1 LISIRGWHAQ
11 RLSLSQPA
19 DNRKRNRQHHS
30 VRTMAY
36 SLSATTR
43 LPWASLL
50 PAIFFGA
57 CAVLLA
63 PWLDWHECLIL
74 LALSLL
80 AAAAAWAMSMP
91 QRWWFAFFAATLL
104 LPPLPL
110 DFGNTGPHVA
120 VVFAAV
126 ALLGGLLRFSQW
138 RLPKTSIAA
147 ALALLL
153 SVLLLSV
160 LTAFL
165 YSGLSIAAATLA
177 RVLLFGIAVYAF
189 FDLSCG
195 PARETDPVAF
205 ARRLYFLGMGAALI
219 ALLDFYFQWPPVA
232 GFGEQFVWLPG
243 RIVRRAQGFFYE
255 AGMLGNLCAFLLVMI
270 VLAALRPEVGRR
282 LFSRNL
288 LRAGG
293 LVFSAALLFSYSR
306 ASLLNLVAAL
316 TAAAFLHRESLP
328 DWRRTKAVVIGILAG
343 LALVVLTSPAFAQSY
358 VRRILGSAI
367 WVFHDPR
374 ALLAGRFE
382 AWESL
387 IGFLAAHP
395 WHLLFGI
402 GFKTLP
408 YTTVAGRP
416 LIADN
421 MYLSM
426 LVETGVIGLLAMLL
440 LNAVILVS
448 AYRAS
453 RGGTVAGF
461 FGALIFC
468 FWIGQLFQMLLIDT
482 LTYWRVLPLY
492 FAVLALAVREV
503 DPAPET
509 GQHP

>member
-1 LISIRGWHAQ
+1 
-11 RLSLSQPA
+11 
-19 DNRKRNRQHHS
+19 
-30 VRTMAY
+30 MAH

-43 LPWASLL
+43 LPRPSLL
-50 PAIFFGA
+50 PAIFLGA
-57 CAVLLA
+57 SAALLA
-63 PWLDWHECLIL
+63 PWLDWRVCAVLV
-74 LALSLL
+74 ALTLSAAGVAWVL
-80 AAAAAWAMSMP
+80 AAP
-91 QRWWFAFFAATLL
+91 QRWWFAFSAATLL

-110 DFGNTGPHVA
+110 AFGNTGPHVA
-120 VVFAAV
+120 VVFAAIG
-126 ALLGGLLRFSQW
+126 LGGGLLRLSQW
-138 RLPKTSIAA
+138 RFPTTSIAA
-147 ALALLL
+147 ALALFLTI
-153 SVLLLSV
+153 LLLSV
-160 LTAFL
+160 LPAFF

-219 ALLDFYFQWPPVA
+219 ALLDFYFQWPPLA
-232 GFGEQFVWLPG
+232 GFGEQFVWLTG
-243 RIVRRAQGFFYE
+243 RIVRRAQGFFYD
-255 AGMLGNLCAFLLVMI
+255 AGMLGNLCAFFLVMI

-306 ASLLNLVAAL
+306 ASLLNLLAAL
-316 TAAAFLHRESLP
+316 AAAIFLHRESLLP
-328 DWRRTKAVVIGILAG
+328 HWRRTKAVVFGVLGG
-343 LALVVLTSPAFAQSY
+343 LALAVLTFPAYAESY
-358 VRRILGSAI
+358 LHRVLGTAFGF
-367 WVFHDPR
+367 FHDPR
-374 ALLAGRFE
+374 ALLSGRFQ
-382 AWESL
+382 AWQSL
-387 IGFLAAHP
+387 LGFLADHP

-426 LVETGVIGLLAMLL
+426 LVETGVVGLLAMLL

-453 RGGTVAGF
+453 RGGTVAAF

-468 FWIGQLFQMLLIDT
+468 FWIGQTLQMLLADT

-503 DPAPET
+503 DQAPET
-509 GQHP
+509 GPHP

>member
-1 LISIRGWHAQ
+1 
-11 RLSLSQPA
+11 
-19 DNRKRNRQHHS
+19 
-30 VRTMAY
+30 MAY

-43 LPWASLL
+43 LPWGSLL
-50 PAIFFGA
+50 PAIFLGVSA
-57 CAVLLA
+57 ALLA
-63 PWLDWHECLIL
+63 PWLDWRAATAL
-74 LALSLL
+74 LALLLL
-80 AAAAAWAMSMP
+80 AGGAAWVLATP
-91 QRWWFAFFAATLL
+91 QRWWFSFSAATLL

-120 VVFAAV
+120 VVFAAMGL
-126 ALLGGLLRFSQW
+126 AGGLLRLSQW
-138 RLPKTSIAA
+138 RFPATSIAA
-147 ALALLL
+147 ALTLFL

-160 LTAFL
+160 LTAFF
-165 YSGLSIAAATLA
+165 YFGLSVAAATLA
-177 RVLLFGIAVYAF
+177 RVLLFGIAAYAF

-195 PARETDPVAF
+195 PAARETDPVAF
-205 ARRLYFLGMGAALI
+205 ARRLYFLGLGAALI
-219 ALLDFYFQWPPVA
+219 ALLDFYFQWPA
-232 GFGEQFVWLPG
+232 LGGFAEQFVWLPG
-243 RIVRRAQGFFYE
+243 RIVRRAQGFFYD
-255 AGMLGNLCAFLLVMI
+255 AGMLGNLCAFFLVMI

-288 LRAGG
+288 LCAGG

-316 TAAAFLHRESLP
+316 AAVVFLHRELLLP
-328 DWRRTKAVVIGILAG
+328 HWRRAKAVVFGVLGG
-343 LALVVLTSPAFAQSY
+343 LALVLLSAPAFAESY
-358 VRRILGSAI
+358 LHRVLGTAF
-367 WVFHDPR
+367 WFFHDPR
-374 ALLAGRFE
+374 ALLAGRFQ
-382 AWESL
+382 AWQSL
-387 IGFLAAHP
+387 LDFLAAHP
-395 WHLLFGI
+395 WHLLFGV

-426 LVETGVIGLLAMLL
+426 LVETGVVGLLALLL

-461 FGALIFC
+461 FGALMFC

-503 DPAPET
+503 DQAPET
-509 GQHP
+509 GPHP

>member
-1 LISIRGWHAQ
+1 
-11 RLSLSQPA
+11 
-19 DNRKRNRQHHS
+19 
-30 VRTMAY
+30 MAY

-43 LPWASLL
+43 LPWANLL
-50 PAIFFGA
+50 PAIFLGTSA
-57 CAVLLA
+57 ALLV
-63 PWLDWHECLIL
+63 PWLDWRACAAL
-74 LALSLL
+74 LALLL
-80 AAAAAWAMSMP
+80 LTGCAAWVLATP
-91 QRWWFAFFAATLL
+91 QRWWFAFSAATLL

-120 VVFAAV
+120 VLFAAIGL
-126 ALLGGLLRFSQW
+126 AGGLLRLSQW
-138 RLPKTSIAA
+138 RFPTNLI
-147 ALALLL
+147 ALALALFQ

-165 YSGLSIAAATLA
+165 YSGPSVAAATLA

-189 FDLSCG
+189 LDLSCG
-195 PARETDPVAF
+195 PAAREADPVVF
-205 ARRLYFLGMGAALI
+205 ARRLYFLGLGAALI
-219 ALLDFYFQWPPVA
+219 ALLDFYFQWPPLG
-232 GFGEQFVWLPG
+232 GFAEQFVWFPG
-243 RIVRRAQGFFYE
+243 RVVRRAQGFFYE
-255 AGMLGNLCAFLLVMI
+255 AGMLGNLCAFFLVMI

-293 LVFSAALLFSYSR
+293 LVFSAALLFSFSR
-306 ASLLNLVAAL
+306 ASLLNLLAAL
-316 TAAAFLHRESLP
+316 TAAIFLHRESLLP
-328 DWRRTKAVVIGILAG
+328 HWRRTKAVMFGVLGG
-343 LALVVLTSPAFAQSY
+343 LALAVLTFPAYAESY
-358 VRRILGSAI
+358 LHRILGTAF
-367 WVFHDPR
+367 WAFHDPR
-374 ALLAGRFE
+374 DLLSGRFQ
-382 AWESL
+382 AWQSL
-387 IGFLAAHP
+387 LDFLADHP
-395 WHLLFGI
+395 WHLLVGI

-426 LVETGVIGLLAMLL
+426 LVETGVVGPLALL
-440 LNAVILVS
+440 LLHAVILVS

-468 FWIGQLFQMLLIDT
+468 FWIGQLFQMFLTDT

-503 DPAPET
+503 DRAPET
-509 GQHP
+509 GLLP